1 MNVKVVVFFFM
12 SGINET
18 RFSMNYESGNVDR
31 IKVYVIQNKN
41 EITLNVGVSV
51 KNNMIG
57 LL

>member
-1 MNVKVVVFFFM
+1 
-12 SGINET
+12 
-18 RFSMNYESGNVDR
+18 MNYENVNVDR

>member
-1 MNVKVVVFFFM
+1 MKQD
-12 SGINET
+12 IQ
-18 RFSMNYESGNVDR
+18 FSMNYENVNVDR

-57 LL
+57 LLQ

>member
-1 MNVKVVVFFFM
+1 M

-31 IKVYVIQNKN
+31 IKVYVMQNKN

>member
-1 MNVKVVVFFFM
+1 MNVKVVVVFFM